1 MNYIAFVDDSIVY
14 GIIAPL
20 YKDGGRPPKQPISQF
35 RAHYL
40 YFTKPEITS
49 YRHLERVLNFAQES
63 NSLDSVMRHKK
74 LPVRGLKRVQIFAV
88 MTDMFRLIKEML
100 KHIRQTKIPK
110 TRDELLKKAYQQQL
124 TQYSAA

>member
-1 MNYIAFVDDSIVY
+1 LVHGTKAIKNMHKVACSLLLANSHLHFS
-14 GIIAPL
+14 
-20 YKDGGRPPKQPISQF
+20 YKENPFIFSPVPQGTELHKAMQKFRKQV
-35 RAHYL
+35 
-40 YFTKPEITS
+40 E
-49 YRHLERVLNFAQES
+49 LNFAQES

-110 TRDELLKKAYQQQL
+110 TRDELLKKL
-124 TQYSAA
+124 ISNN